1 MFVNEPPRIKDYF
14 ACKLC
19 QSVFDLK
26 CFNQTTYVVIVYMRK
41 YDKIY
46 LFALSFKLIKKGSE
60 FSLWRGSEGSLRPP
74 IDQNPLRDRS

>member
-1 MFVNEPPRIKDYF
+1 MGEIPWYLFSRVYWDFEVFVNEPPRIKDYF

-46 LFALSFKLIKKGSE
+46 LFALSFKLIKKGSVVVY
-60 FSLWRGSEGSLRPP
+60 
-74 IDQNPLRDRS
+74 